1 MARDT
6 DKKITLSN
14 KQSWM
19 SPISTVAYILNGLH
33 LSSIF
38 KFLIYVKRKKWY
50 SHKMNVRKKFTK
62 NSKLVKKFEQ
72 I

>member
-38 KFLIYVKRKKWY
+38 KFLIYLQRKKWN
-50 SHKMNVRKKFTK
+50 SHKMNVRKKCTK
-62 NSKLVKKFEQ
+62 DSKLVKKC
-72 I
+72 